1 MTTITEKQI
10 ENLMSKIYDT
20 LINAPYLDEEN
31 EPQERGMGDMGGTQD
46 EAERIVMEWVEE
58 NQIEIIY

>member
-1 MTTITEKQI
+1 MTTLNEKQI
-10 ENLMSKIYDT
+10 ENLIGKIYDT
-20 LINAPYLDEEN
+20 LINAPYLDEET

-58 NQIEIIY
+58 NQIEII

>member
-1 MTTITEKQI
+1 MTTLNEKQI
-10 ENLMSKIYDT
+10 ENLIGKIYDT

-58 NQIEIIY
+58 NQIEII